1 MNRLKSIEEKGLK
14 SDVPL
19 FEIGD
24 TVSVGILITEG
35 DKERTQFFTGTVIRR
50 KGEGIRETFT
60 VRRIVQGEGVERVFP
75 LHSPKIT
82 EIKVTRRGKVRRA
95 KLYYLRDR
103 TGKATKVEER
113 IIRKKDKKKNEA
125 EPAPPGATEEG

>member
-14 SDVPL
+14 KDVPL

-82 EIKVTRRGKVRRA
+82 EIKVTRKGKVRRA

-113 IIRKKDKKKNEA
+113 IIRKKDKKKKEA
-125 EPAPPGATEEG
+125 EPAPPGPAEEG